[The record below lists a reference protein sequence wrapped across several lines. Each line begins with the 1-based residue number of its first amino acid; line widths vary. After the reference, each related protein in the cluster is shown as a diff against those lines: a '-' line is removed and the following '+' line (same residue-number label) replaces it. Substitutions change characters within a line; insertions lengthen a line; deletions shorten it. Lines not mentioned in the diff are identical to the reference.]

1 MGDGT
6 GRWTL
11 FDQRHGVFLPVK
23 GRPHGTLS
31 DARTDARFHKRG
43 AIPVFVYATPSGK
56 RLSA

>member
-11 FDQRHGVFLPVK
+11 FDQRHGVFLPVR
-23 GRPHGTLS
+23 GRAYGSLV
-31 DARTDARFHKRG
+31 DARTEARLHARG
-43 AIPVFVYATPSGK
+43 VIPVFRYPGHEQ